1 MDKVN
6 KLLVGVVILLI
17 AGLGTLAF
25 LLGKA
30 NNSFGSVAQAGE
42 YNVTTTS
49 YLSAVPAI
57 VSFTTD
63 PATLGSVIITGANT
77 GLIDFYNTTTTN
89 KNLRTN
95 QAPTSTILIASIPAS
110 LAAGTFTFDIKSPN
124 GILMVSSG
132 LVPTSTIT
140 WR

>member
-1 MDKVN
+1 MVN
-6 KLLVGVVILLI
+6 KLLVGVVILLV
-17 AGLGTLAF
+17 AGLAVFAF

-30 NNSFGSVAQAGE
+30 TNNSFGSVAQSNE

-63 PATLGSVIITGANT
+63 PATLGSVVITGANT
-77 GLIDFYNTTTTN
+77 GIMDFYNATTTN
-89 KNLRTN
+89 KNLRTG
-95 QAPTSTILIASIPAS
+95 QAPTSTIHIANIPDS
-110 LAAGTFTFDIKSPN
+110 LAAGTYTFDVKAPL
-124 GILMVSSG
+124 GLLMVSTGS
-132 LVPTSTIT
+132 LATSTIT